1 MSKEQERF
9 NTQYSN
15 EKEINIGSK
24 GIFDFFKSEFA
35 KSEGSLKIKG
45 FKNLEIISLKE
56 LKLTSLKI
64 SNCSQLNK
72 VHLFELTKLTSLS
85 LTKCPKLTTDNC
97 SLIKLTSLNSL
108 KINNCSEFKKIF
120 DLTALPKLK
129 KLSIVGCSALI
140 TFDYSSTGLIDLEI
154 SDCSQI
160 NHITGFSKL
169 PNLTTLSVR
178 NCQKLTKLDCSFIK
192 TLTDINL
199 CLEIKTLNCS
209 NNHKLTNLD
218 ASNCSKLEFLDCTN
232 NKLTILDL
240 RYCSESIDVKYSPS
254 LIIARKK
261 KILIVGRT
269 GGGKSTLANVLT
281 NSNEFKESAYAINE
295 TKYFRKKEFEWNE
308 DDKTKDNKEDNFR
321 VVDTIG
327 VGDTKLST
335 ENTLF
340 KIADGILLMPEG
352 ISHVLFVIN
361 GRFTKEEID
370 TFNLIKESLFK
381 SDILRYVTIY
391 LQSSKSPNVRCL
403 PDLQKKTLP
412 KLKTLSIVGCS
423 ALTTFDYSPTGLI
436 DLEISDCSQLN
447 QITGFSKLSNLKTL
461 SVRNCPKLIELD
473 CSSIKTLTELEVSDL
488 IELNCSNTSI
498 DELSLNLCPNIKNLN
513 CSNNHKLTN
522 LDASNCSKLEFLDCT
537 NSKLTFLDL
546 SYCPESIDVKHSPS
560 LIIARKKKDIKNILV
575 VGRTGGGK
583 STLANVLTN
592 SNEFKESAYAISETK
607 YFRKKEFEWN
617 EDNKEDNFRVVD
629 TIGVGDTK
637 LSTENTLF
645 KIADGI
651 LSMPEGI
658 SHVLFVINGRF
669 TKEEIDTF
677 NLIKESLF
685 KSDILRYV
693 TIVRSNFSNF
703 RTNKECDKDIELMR
717 NESDIIAQIV
727 NSCNGV
733 VHVDNPSVDL
743 FKDDD
748 EDDDEYEQ
756 RIDINRNARKK
767 SRKIVLNYLEKNRDK
782 PFRLDNWDE
791 LCKKIVDYIRKN
803 NLDELEIDPDIL
815 RLSEAFCL
823 IL

>member
-35 KSEGSLKIKG
+35 KSEGSL
-45 FKNLEIISLKE
+45 EI
-56 LKLTSLKI
+56 
-64 SNCSQLNK
+64 K

-169 PNLTTLSVR
+169 PNLTTLSL
-178 NCQKLTKLDCSFIK
+178 NCSNTSIEELS
-192 TLTDINL
+192 INL

-381 SDILRYVTIY
+381 SDILRYVTI
-391 LQSSKSPNVRCL
+391 
-403 PDLQKKTLP
+403 
-412 KLKTLSIVGCS
+412 
-423 ALTTFDYSPTGLI
+423 
-436 DLEISDCSQLN
+436 
-447 QITGFSKLSNLKTL
+447 
-461 SVRNCPKLIELD
+461 
-473 CSSIKTLTELEVSDL
+473 
-488 IELNCSNTSI
+488 
-498 DELSLNLCPNIKNLN
+498 
-513 CSNNHKLTN
+513 
-522 LDASNCSKLEFLDCT
+522 
-537 NSKLTFLDL
+537 
-546 SYCPESIDVKHSPS
+546 
-560 LIIARKKKDIKNILV
+560 
-575 VGRTGGGK
+575 
-583 STLANVLTN
+583 
-592 SNEFKESAYAISETK
+592 
-607 YFRKKEFEWN
+607 
-617 EDNKEDNFRVVD
+617 
-629 TIGVGDTK
+629 
-637 LSTENTLF
+637 
-645 KIADGI
+645 
-651 LSMPEGI
+651 
-658 SHVLFVINGRF
+658 
-669 TKEEIDTF
+669 
-677 NLIKESLF
+677 
-685 KSDILRYV
+685 
-693 TIVRSNFSNF
+693 VRSN
-703 RTNKECDKDIELMR
+703 
-717 NESDIIAQIV
+717 
-727 NSCNGV
+727 
-733 VHVDNPSVDL
+733 
-743 FKDDD
+743 
-748 EDDDEYEQ
+748 
-756 RIDINRNARKK
+756 
-767 SRKIVLNYLEKNRDK
+767 
-782 PFRLDNWDE
+782 
-791 LCKKIVDYIRKN
+791 
-803 NLDELEIDPDIL
+803 
-815 RLSEAFCL
+815 
-823 IL
+823 

>member
-1 MSKEQERF
+1 MTKEQERF

-24 GIFDFFKSEFA
+24 GIFGFFKSEFA

-120 DLTALPKLK
+120 DL
-129 KLSIVGCSALI
+129 SA
-140 TFDYSSTGLIDLEI
+140 
-154 SDCSQI
+154 
-160 NHITGFSKL
+160 
-169 PNLTTLSVR
+169 
-178 NCQKLTKLDCSFIK
+178 
-192 TLTDINL
+192 
-199 CLEIKTLNCS
+199 
-209 NNHKLTNLD
+209 
-218 ASNCSKLEFLDCTN
+218 
-232 NKLTILDL
+232 
-240 RYCSESIDVKYSPS
+240 
-254 LIIARKK
+254 
-261 KILIVGRT
+261 
-269 GGGKSTLANVLT
+269 
-281 NSNEFKESAYAINE
+281 
-295 TKYFRKKEFEWNE
+295 
-308 DDKTKDNKEDNFR
+308 
-321 VVDTIG
+321 
-327 VGDTKLST
+327 
-335 ENTLF
+335 
-340 KIADGILLMPEG
+340 
-352 ISHVLFVIN
+352 
-361 GRFTKEEID
+361 
-370 TFNLIKESLFK
+370 
-381 SDILRYVTIY
+381 
-391 LQSSKSPNVRCL
+391 
-403 PDLQKKTLP
+403 LP

-767 SRKIVLNYLEKNRDK
+767 QLG
-782 PFRLDNWDE
+782 
-791 LCKKIVDYIRKN
+791 
-803 NLDELEIDPDIL
+803 
-815 RLSEAFCL
+815 
-823 IL
+823 